1 MCKIRK
7 NFRFSEKVIA
17 EIEQICKEED
27 MTLTAYIET
36 LFRNDIAKRG
46 RTIKKSKPKKYN
58 SIDEM
63 EV

>member
-7 NFRFSEKVIA
+7 NFRFSKRVI
-17 EIEQICKEED
+17 EEVDQICKEED

-46 RTIKKSKPKKYN
+46 RSIKKSKPKKYN
-58 SIDEM
+58 SIDDM

>member
-1 MCKIRK
+1 M
-7 NFRFSEKVIA
+7 A

-46 RTIKKSKPKKYN
+46 RTIKKPNLKNYN